1 MTTVIQPDPAPVEM
15 PASPWHA
22 GERLLQEH
30 VGVAARMAQIGP
42 RCCATTCP
50 ISTATSTRSCRCC
63 WPARWIRRATWA
75 GALEGE
81 PGFAWSPDP
90 RVLRVAAMPDADD
103 PLAGLGPGKALGL
116 LGIELQTRRRNRV
129 NGLVSAWDGRRFEV
143 TVGQSFGNCPQ
154 YIQTR
159 EWHFRA
165 RPACASPAARGNR
178 RLDAA
183 AAALIR
189 RSDTFFVASYA
200 DTPEGGRRV
209 DISHRG
215 GRPGFVRV
223 DGDVLTIPD
232 FSGNRYSTRWAIW
245 QPIRARA
252 CCSSTSNAAIPCSSA
267 APRSW
272 CWRDRRWRASKA
284 PSGCG
289 ACGRGGRCDGLA
301 RWPCA
306 GVSATTRPRH
316 WQRGSGRRRCSGRRV
331 RAARRRAASALRHLA
346 HDGVVRL
353 RRRWPSR
360 VDLQPAHRLAAL
372 TVDQFRVRLPRT
384 VVVVLAPIAAGPRSR
399 GTGVASFR

>member
-42 RCCATTCP
+42 KVLRDYMPDQHRDFYAQLP
-50 ISTATSTRSCRCC
+50 LLLAGAVD
-63 WPARWIRRATWA
+63 PAGDPWA

-103 PLAGLGPGKALGL
+103 PLAAGLGPGKALGL

-178 RLDAA
+178 RGWMP
-183 AAALIR
+183 R
-189 RSDTFFVASYA
+189 
-200 DTPEGGRRV
+200 RRV
-209 DISHRG
+209 DPTVGHVLRG
-215 GRPGFVRV
+215 QLRGHARGR
-223 DGDVLTIPD
+223 T
-232 FSGNRYSTRWAIW
+232 SGGHIASR
-245 QPIRARA
+245 RAAGLRA
-252 CCSSTSNAAIPCSSA
+252 
-267 APRSW
+267 
-272 CWRDRRWRASKA
+272 
-284 PSGCG
+284 
-289 ACGRGGRCDGLA
+289 
-301 RWPCA
+301 
-306 GVSATTRPRH
+306 
-316 WQRGSGRRRCSGRRV
+316 GRRR
-331 RAARRRAASALRHLA
+331 RA
-346 HDGVVRL
+346 DD
-353 RRRWPSR
+353 P
-360 VDLQPAHRLAAL
+360 
-372 TVDQFRVRLPRT
+372 
-384 VVVVLAPIAAGPRSR
+384 
-399 GTGVASFR
+399 

>member
-42 RCCATTCP
+42 KVLRDYMPDQHRDFYAQLP
-50 ISTATSTRSCRCC
+50 LLLAGAVD
-63 WPARWIRRATWA
+63 PAGDPWA

-103 PLAGLGPGKALGL
+103 PLAAGLGPGKALGL

-143 TVGQSFGNCPQ
+143 TVGRPSATVRSTSRRANGIFA
-154 YIQTR
+154 
-159 EWHFRA
+159 RA
-165 RPACASPAARGNR
+165 RPALR
-178 RLDAA
+178 RRRAGIGGLDAA

-200 DTPEGGRRV
+200 DTPEGGRQV

-232 FSGNRYSTRWAIW
+232 FSGNRYFNTLGNLAAN
-245 QPIRARA
+245 PRAGLLFIDFERGDTLQL
-252 CCSSTSNAAIPCSSA
+252 SGPTELVLEGPEV
-267 APRSW
+267 
-272 CWRDRRWRASKA
+272 ASFE
-284 PSGCG
+284 G
-289 ACGRGGRCDGLA
+289 AERL
-301 RWPCA
+301 W
-306 GVSATTRPRH
+306 
-316 WQRGSGRRRCSGRRV
+316 RV
-331 RAARRRAASALRHLA
+331 RARRAVRRPGALALRWRFGDYAPTSLA
-346 HDGVVRL
+346 TGQ
-353 RRRWPSR
+353 WP
-360 VDLQPAHRLAAL
+360 AAL
-372 TVDQFRVRLPRT
+372 
-384 VVVVLAPIAAGPRSR
+384 
-399 GTGVASFR
+399 

>member
-42 RCCATTCP
+42 KVLRDYMPDQHRDFYAQLP
-50 ISTATSTRSCRCC
+50 LLLAGAVD
-63 WPARWIRRATWA
+63 PAGDPWA

-103 PLAGLGPGKALGL
+103 PLAAGLGPGKALGL

-159 EWHFRA
+159 EWHFSRA
-165 RPACASPAARGNR
+165 PGLRFAGGARESAG
-178 RLDAA
+178 LDAA

-200 DTPEGGRRV
+200 DTPEGGRQV

-232 FSGNRYSTRWAIW
+232 FSGNRYFNTLGNLAAN
-245 QPIRARA
+245 PRAGLLFIDFERGDTLQL
-252 CCSSTSNAAIPCSSA
+252 SGPTELVLEGPEV
-267 APRSW
+267 
-272 CWRDRRWRASKA
+272 ASFE
-284 PSGCG
+284 G
-289 ACGRGGRCDGLA
+289 AERL
-301 RWPCA
+301 W
-306 GVSATTRPRH
+306 
-316 WQRGSGRRRCSGRRV
+316 RV
-331 RAARRRAASALRHLA
+331 RARRAVRRPGALALRWRFGDYAPTSLA
-346 HDGVVRL
+346 TGQ
-353 RRRWPSR
+353 WP
-360 VDLQPAHRLAAL
+360 AAL
-372 TVDQFRVRLPRT
+372 
-384 VVVVLAPIAAGPRSR
+384 
-399 GTGVASFR
+399 